1 MVHLL
6 GPLSGDSQLSLRFQ
20 VNQCQVSDHH
30 YDRDHDH
37 DVDDDDDDHYHNDYE
52 DDDDDDD
59 DEGVE

>member
-30 YDRDHDH
+30 YDHDH